1 MCQKYSHRICVK
13 NIPIAYV
20 SKIFPSHNPESASVT
35 KTQKQKEQK
44 ASPIT
49 DILG

>member
-20 SKIFPSHNPESASVT
+20 SRNPESASVT